1 LPQYPKSIRP
11 PGGEAVVEYRINKE
25 GRVTAVQFVE
35 GNSQMQKGLEE
46 ALKKFVYR
54 PFLVRGEPV
63 EVEVKQKFV
72 YEIR

>member
-1 LPQYPKSIRP
+1 
-11 PGGEAVVEYRINKE
+11 
-25 GRVTAVQFVE
+25 VQFVE